1 MRRKNMAVEE
11 VNDQN
16 FNAETGNGV
25 VLTDF
30 WATWCGPCRMQS
42 PVIDSLSESMPN
54 VKFTKLD
61 VDANPETSEEF
72 NIRAIPTMIIKKDGN
87 LMETVV
93 GYHTKDQLANIL
105 AKYTD

>member
-1 MRRKNMAVEE
+1 MAVEE

-16 FNAETGNGV
+16 FNTETDKGV

-87 LMETVV
+87 LMETIV

>member
-1 MRRKNMAVEE
+1 MAVEE
-11 VNDQN
+11 VTDQN
-16 FNAETGNGV
+16 FAAETAHGV

-30 WATWCGPCRMQS
+30 WATWCGPCQMQG
-42 PVIDSLSESMPN
+42 PVIDMLSETMKD

-61 VDANPETSEEF
+61 IDANPQTTEEF
-72 NIRAIPTMIIKKDGN
+72 NIRAVPTMVIKKNGDV
-87 LMETVV
+87 METIV

>member
-1 MRRKNMAVEE
+1 MAVEE
-11 VNDQN
+11 VTDQN
-16 FNAETGNGV
+16 FATETAHGV

-30 WATWCGPCRMQS
+30 WATWCGPCRMQG
-42 PVIDSLSESMPN
+42 PVIDMLSETMKD

-61 VDANPETSEEF
+61 IDANPQTTEEF
-72 NIRAIPTMIIKKDGN
+72 NIRAVPTMVIKKNGDV
-87 LMETVV
+87 METIV

>member
-1 MRRKNMAVEE
+1 MAVEE

>member
-1 MRRKNMAVEE
+1 MAVEE

-30 WATWCGPCRMQS
+30 WATWCGPRRMQS